1 MRIFYVTSEYIDE
14 KNAQPFDG
22 GLASYLLKITTSL
35 AERGHDVTVLI
46 PNANSTKELSYK
58 GVRVIFAQPKYKK
71 TILEKIIWPFKNKK
85 IRKKL
90 KMEAVYQTIHRIIQE
105 EHKKHPIDII
115 QYASYHS
122 MGKYPEKDIP
132 SCVRIS
138 SYAKLWQKYYQY
150 DNATEIENE
159 ITQFQNARFMYGP
172 SQYIANYIKQD
183 LNLKQDIP
191 VIETPFVPYQGE
203 ENLALYNELK
213 QITKEHPYLLFFG
226 SLGLLKGALEIANSI
241 GPILEKYP
249 DLYLVLVGKEMLIDG
264 RSPVQIIKEKAGQN
278 ASRVIFFERQPH
290 ATLFPL
296 IRHAKAVLL
305 PSRIDNLPNACI
317 ESLGLKKIVI
327 GARGASLEQLIEDG
341 KSGLLCQAGDAN
353 SIEAAVNCLMALS
366 VDEIKNMEQAA
377 YERSLTLSLD
387 NIVPQVLDY
396 YRFVINNW
404 RKS

>member
-22 GLASYLLKITTSL
+22 GLASYLLKITISL
-35 AERGHDVTVLI
+35 VERGHDVTVLI
-46 PNANSTKELSYK
+46 PNANSTKELSYE

-71 TILEKIIWPFKNKK
+71 TILEKIIWPFKNRK
-85 IRKKL
+85 IRKKI
-90 KMEAVYQTIHRIIQE
+90 KTEAVYQTIHQVIQE
-105 EHKKHPIDII
+105 EHQKQPIDII
-115 QYASYHS
+115 QYASYLS

-150 DNATEIENE
+150 DNAMEIENE

-172 SQYIANYIKQD
+172 SQYIADYIKQD

-203 ENLALYNELK
+203 ENPSLYNELN
-213 QITKEHPYLLFFG
+213 QITKERPYLLFFG
-226 SLGLLKGALEIANSI
+226 CLGLLKGALEIANSI
-241 GPILEKYP
+241 GSILEKYP
-249 DLYLVLVGKEMLIDG
+249 DLYLVLVGKTKLIDG

-317 ESLGLKKIVI
+317 EAMGLKKIVI
-327 GARGASLEQLIEDG
+327 GARGASFEQLIEDG

-353 SIEAAVNCLMALS
+353 SIETAVARLMSLS
-366 VDEIKNMEQAA
+366 ADEIQNMEKAA

-387 NIVPQVLDY
+387 NIVPQVWDY
-396 YRFVINNW
+396 YSSVIKKW
-404 RKS
+404 RKL